1 MNGVMILGTASDVG
15 KSLIATAV
23 CRAFANEGIRVA
35 PFKSQNMSNN
45 SYVTIDG
52 KEIGRAQGIQ
62 AEAAKTKATVWM
74 NPILLKP
81 RSDQQSEVVLFGKA
95 IETFS
100 GRGYR
105 ERFYEKGLDAI
116 QSSLDHLGQEFDVI
130 VMEGAG
136 SPVEINLKDKELVNM
151 KVAQMADIPVILVA
165 DIDRGG
171 VFASIVGTLE
181 LLTEEERTRVKG
193 IVINKFRGDLSL
205 FEDGVKW
212 LEERTGIP
220 VLGVVPHIDDHM
232 IDGEDSLSMPASSG
246 KKGKNLLDI
255 VVFKPPYLS
264 NYSDIEPF
272 YYENDVSIR
281 WVSHLNEIGHP
292 DAVILPGTKSTIRD
306 LQFFKKAGF
315 YEWLQTFANEG
326 GYIVGICGGYQM
338 LGRLLVDEY
347 GVDTGVLDSK
357 EKGLGLIP
365 ATTIF
370 LKEKVTVRAEG
381 TLHPR
386 TGIQQQIKGYEIHL
400 GETKLDEGN
409 TYHFL
414 QLKSGNEEGYYSKDG
429 KIIGTYLHHLF
440 HNDGWRNKWLN
451 GLRQAKGLPLR
462 ETVPIKKL
470 KDQKYDELA
479 AHLLAHSD
487 WQKLKEIVWNWRV
500 QDEMD

>member
-1 MNGVMILGTASDVG
+1 MKGVMIQGTASDVG

-45 SYVTIDG
+45 SYVTLDG

-62 AEAAKTKATVWM
+62 ADAAKIKATVWM

-81 RSDQQSEVVLFGKA
+81 RSDQQSEVVLFGRTT
-95 IETFS
+95 ETFS

-105 ERFYEKGLDAI
+105 DLFYEKGLKAI
-116 QSSLDHLGQEFDVI
+116 QTALHHLSQEFDVV

-136 SPVEINLKDKELVNM
+136 SPVEINLKEKELVNM

-171 VFASIVGTLE
+171 VFASIVGTLK
-181 LLTEEERTRVKG
+181 LLTEEERARVKG

-205 FEDGVKW
+205 FEDGVQW

-220 VLGVVPHIDDHM
+220 VLGVVPHIDNHM

-246 KKGKNLLDI
+246 NRGKNFLDI
-255 VVFKPPYLS
+255 VVLKPPYIS

-272 YYENDVSIR
+272 YYEDDVSIR
-281 WVSHLNEIGHP
+281 WISHLDEIGQP

-306 LQFFKKAGF
+306 LRFFKKAGLN
-315 YEWLQTFANEG
+315 EWLHTFESG
-326 GYIVGICGGYQM
+326 GGHIVGICGGYQM
-338 LGRLLVDEY
+338 LGQLLVDHE
-347 GVDTGVLDSK
+347 GSDTGVAGLM
-357 EKGLGLIP
+357 EEGLGLIP
-365 ATTIF
+365 ATTTF
-370 LKEKVTVRAEG
+370 LREKVTVRAEG

-386 TGIQQQIKGYEIHL
+386 TGIQQQIQGYEIHL
-400 GETKLDEGN
+400 GETKLSEGEEN
-409 TYHFL
+409 RFL
-414 QLKSGNEEGYYSKDG
+414 LLNNGNEEGYYGNDG

-440 HNDGWRNKWLN
+440 HNDEWRNKWLN
-451 GLRQAKGLPLR
+451 GLRYAKGIPLK
-462 ETVPIKKL
+462 ETVYISKL

-479 AHLLAHSD
+479 AHLVAHLN
-487 WQKLKEIVWNWRV
+487 WEKLKEIIFSWRTEN
-500 QDEMD
+500 EMA